1 MMKKLICI
9 LLSLILVFTC
19 LIGCSKNEATKESED
34 YITKIIGENILN
46 RDLAEVCCLNGIVKI
61 DSITSGLDTYSFDTI
76 LFDLGKGEKLCEVSF
91 SDGAW
96 VSGLT
101 QNGFYAINTLAKEL
115 KIYDRSGNITNERVF
130 SEVSEPM
137 HFCALSENAKYF
149 VYTNP
154 SGTQATV
161 IHLVDNSRCSIDLDS
176 PPRDVLSF
184 KDDVLQLV
192 SISGEV
198 FALDITRESYTLT
211 LADNRI
217 NRFSSHY
224 CIGETESNFLL
235 ANADGCSY
243 IPISSADEIVVG
255 MGEHGFA
262 TTCVSQNKN
271 QLRFYDLN
279 KKTLSYYYL
288 TEPVEKICY
297 IDDQNALVVTGSSM
311 EKHHKI
317 ILCNPTSPE
326 ELTVLSQDTVINIEP
341 EYSAS
346 SEETTSP
353 SKLISNVPAI
363 HQFPEFPTGC
373 ESVAA
378 VMALHYFGNQISVET
393 FVDEYLPT
401 SRAFYVENGMN
412 FGPSPYEYFIGNP
425 KSAASYGCMA
435 PVIEKALHACIGN
448 SESVKNITGMS
459 LEEICD
465 QYIDKDVP
473 VILWAT
479 INMLE
484 TNPRN
489 SWYLSDGARFT
500 WPGNEHC
507 MLLVGYDDTK
517 YFFNDPYAGKL
528 VAYEKS
534 LTEERFAELGSQA
547 LVILP
552 Q

>member
-1 MMKKLICI
+1 MLKKLICI
-9 LLSLILVFTC
+9 LLLPILAFTC
-19 LIGCSKNEATKESED
+19 LIGCSKNEATKKSED

-46 RDLAEVCCLNGIVKI
+46 RDLAEACCLNGIVKI

-91 SDGAW
+91 LDGAW

-101 QNGFYAINTLAKEL
+101 QNGFYAINTLEKEL

-137 HFCALSENAKYF
+137 RFCALSENAKYF

-192 SISGEV
+192 SISDEV

-217 NRFSSHY
+217 SRFSSHY

-297 IDDQNALVVTGSSM
+297 IDDQNVLVVTGSSM

-341 EYSAS
+341 EYSAP
-346 SEETTSP
+346 SEEITSP

-489 SWYLSDGARFT
+489 SWYLSDGVRFT

-534 LTEERFAELGSQA
+534 LTEERFVELGSQA

>member
-1 MMKKLICI
+1 MKKSI
-9 LLSLILVFTC
+9 LFVLSIIVILAGLT
-19 LIGCSKNEATKESED
+19 GCFKNESAKDQEN
-34 YITKIIGENILN
+34 YITEIIGENVLN
-46 RDLAEVCCLNGIVKI
+46 RDLVEISHLNGITKI
-61 DSITSGLDTYSFDTI
+61 DSITSGLDTYSFETI
-76 LFDLGKGEKLCEVSF
+76 LIDLEKGKKLCEVSF
-91 SDGAW
+91 SEGAW

-101 QNGFYAINTLAKEL
+101 LSGFYAINTFTKEL
-115 KIYDRSGNITNERVF
+115 KIYDRSGNVAKELVF
-130 SEVSEPM
+130 SDVSGSIN
-137 HFCALSENAKYF
+137 FCALSENEKYF
-149 VYTNP
+149 LYSNS
-154 SGTQATV
+154 SGTQATA
-161 IHLVDNSRCSIDLDS
+161 INLFDNSRSFINLES
-176 PPRDVLSF
+176 PPREVLSF
-184 KDDVLQLV
+184 RDNVLKFV
-192 SISGEV
+192 SIGGEV
-198 FALDITRESYTLT
+198 FELDVTRSNCTLV
-211 LADNRI
+211 LADIRI
-217 NRFSSHY
+217 KLFSSAY
-224 CIGETESNFLL
+224 CLGETESNYLL
-235 ANADGCSY
+235 ENADECFY

-255 MGEHGFA
+255 MGEHGFV
-262 TTCVSQNKN
+262 TTCVSNNK
-271 QLRFYDLN
+271 QMLRFYDLN
-279 KKTLSYYYL
+279 RKTVSYYYTTESVEQICLIDNQKAL
-288 TEPVEKICY
+288 T
-297 IDDQNALVVTGSSM
+297 VVGSPM

-317 ILCNPTSPE
+317 IMCKPTSAE
-326 ELTVLSQDTVINIEP
+326 KLTILSQDIAVNAKP
-341 EYSAS
+341 EQKPSQQI
-346 SEETTSP
+346 TSTP
-353 SKLISNVPAI
+353 YKLISNVPVI
-363 HQFPEFPTGC
+363 NQFPEFPTGC

-484 TNPRN
+484 TNPIN

-528 VAYEKS
+528 VAYEKL